1 MHFLKKLAEK
11 WGVKLVILSL
21 FAVPFSVSASEEV
34 FEYTVQPND
43 NLSTILQKLSLKPIY
58 GKNGSLA
65 EVLKL
70 NPEKQE
76 SEGNCIYAGEVILL
90 PKSMLTKEK
99 LNLELKKE
107 IGKQTEIKKT
117 NENNNVKATLQPKEP
132 KVPVQ
137 KNETVVIQQHKEPKV
152 PVQKNE
158 TVVIQQHKEPKVP
171 VQKSETVV
179 TQQPKEPKVPVQKSE
194 TVVTQQP
201 KEPKVPVQKNET
213 IYTQQAKSATDI
225 KPASFENKNAEK
237 EQSLQNKF
245 SKPNAIITNILPN
258 DKENKPN
265 FNKLNEILISN
276 SKDRSSNQVTKQSL
290 EFANSSKIENHLFS
304 SQKTILLAMPLKKQE
319 ISREDNLSSSSTKSS
334 PVSNS
339 YFRKEVF
346 LSDENSC
353 DIFPSC
359 KFWLWDLN
367 NKCCN
372 PKKPFF
378 MFTNDSSLK

>member
-1 MHFLKKLAEK
+1 MYFLKKLAEK

-43 NLSTILQKLSLKPIY
+43 NLSTVLQKLSLKPIY

-76 SEGNCIYAGEVILL
+76 SEGNCIYVGEVILL
-90 PKSMLTKEK
+90 PKSMLAKEK
-99 LNLELKKE
+99 QNLELKKE
-107 IGKQTEIKKT
+107 IGKQNESNNIKP
-117 NENNNVKATLQPKEP
+117 TLQPKEP
-132 KVPVQ
+132 KIPVQ
-137 KNETVVIQQHKEPKV
+137 KTEAVVIQQPKEPKI
-152 PVQKNE
+152 PLQKTE
-158 TVVIQQHKEPKVP
+158 AVVI
-171 VQKSETVV
+171 
-179 TQQPKEPKVPVQKSE
+179 QQPKEPKVPVQKTE
-194 TVVTQQP
+194 TVVIQQP
-201 KEPKVPVQKNET
+201 KEPKIPVQKTET
-213 IYTQQAKSATDI
+213 VVIQQPKEPKIPLQKTEIINSQQAKSATDI
-225 KPASFENKNAEK
+225 KPASFENKNAEQ

-245 SKPNAIITNILPN
+245 SKPNAIITNNLPN
-258 DKENKPN
+258 DKENKPY

-276 SKDRSSNQVTKQSL
+276 SKDRSSNQITKQSL
-290 EFANSSKIENHLFS
+290 EFDNSSKIENHLFS

-319 ISREDNLSSSSTKSS
+319 INREDNLSSSSTKNS
-334 PVSNS
+334 PGSNS

-378 MFTNDSSLK
+378 MLTNENSLK

>member
-11 WGVKLVILSL
+11 WVVKLVILSL

-117 NENNNVKATLQPKEP
+117 NENNNVKTTLQPKEP

-137 KNETVVIQQHKEPKV
+137 KNETVVIQQ
-152 PVQKNE
+152 
-158 TVVIQQHKEPKVP
+158 
-171 VQKSETVV
+171 
-179 TQQPKEPKVPVQKSE
+179 PKEPKVPVQKSE
-194 TVVTQQP
+194 TVVIQQP

-225 KPASFENKNAEK
+225 KPASFENKNTEK

-245 SKPNAIITNILPN
+245 SKPNAIITNNLPN

-304 SQKTILLAMPLKKQE
+304 SQKTILLAIPLKKQE
-319 ISREDNLSSSSTKSS
+319 INREDNLSSSSTKSS
-334 PVSNS
+334 PASNS
-339 YFRKEVF
+339 YFRREVF

-378 MFTNDSSLK
+378 MLTNDSSLK